1 MQESETLES
10 ATSKE
15 VTWVQVDLDAIA
27 HNVRELKARIGERV
41 QLMAVVK
48 ANAYGHGAVPAARC
62 AVQAGASH
70 LAVARVVEGIELREG
85 GIAAPILV
93 MSYALPCDA
102 PTLVERRLTPT
113 VNTLELA
120 RALSSETLRRGVAP
134 IPVHVKVD
142 TGMGRLGLL
151 PDEVLGLVRALAG
164 LPGLELEALYT
175 HFSVADEADKSYT
188 YQQHQLFVDV
198 LARLSESGFQVGLAH
213 EANSAATLDMP
224 ATHLQMVR
232 CGIALYGMRPSSE
245 VEPAIPLRPA
255 MSLHS
260 RVARVRTLPADSS
273 ISYGRTF
280 VTNRLTRVALVPLGY
295 GEGYHRLLS
304 NRGSVL
310 IRGRRC
316 PILGRV
322 CMDQFVVDVG
332 AVRDVALDDEV
343 VALGRQGSEE
353 ISAEEIA
360 ELAETISYEVTTSIL
375 PRVSRL
381 YLQGGRVVEVHG
393 LLNQ

>member
-1 MQESETLES
+1 
-10 ATSKE
+10 
-15 VTWVQVDLDAIA
+15 
-27 HNVRELKARIGERV
+27 
-41 QLMAVVK
+41 MAVVK
-48 ANAYGHGAVPAARC
+48 VNAYGHGTVPAARC
-62 AVQAGASH
+62 AVQAGAGH
-70 LAVARVVEGIELREG
+70 LAVARVEEGIQLREG
-85 GIAAPILV
+85 AIAAPILV
-93 MSYALPCDA
+93 MGCTLPCDA
-102 PTLVERRLTPT
+102 PTLVERHLAPT
-113 VNTLELA
+113 MNTLELA
-120 RALSSETLRRGVAP
+120 RALSSETRRRRVAP

-142 TGMGRLGLL
+142 TGMGRFGLL
-151 PDEVLGLVRALAG
+151 PDEVLGFVRALAG
-164 LPGLELEALYT
+164 LPSLELEALYT
-175 HFSVADEADKSYT
+175 HFSVADEADRSYT

-198 LARLSESGFQVGLAH
+198 LTRLSESGFRVGLAH

-224 ATHLQMVR
+224 ATHLQMLR

-260 RVARVRTLPADSS
+260 RVARVRTLPAGSS

-280 VTNRLTRVALVPLGY
+280 VTSRPTRVALVPLGY
-295 GEGYHRLLS
+295 GEGYHRLLP

-322 CMDQFVVDVG
+322 CMDQFVVDVS
-332 AVRDVALDDEV
+332 AVRDVTLDDEV
-343 VALGRQGSEE
+343 VVLGRQGSEE

-393 LLNQ
+393 LLIQ